1 MRILYC
7 EREREREKLVAAR
20 FCRSNRFEGREILDT
35 RGPSIGANFPTIN
48 KIKERGLGNN

>member
-48 KIKERGLGNN
+48 RIKERGLGNN